1 MIALTTLVLIQSNS
15 SYIFHTKHLTENK
28 TVAFYIRKVIMSGG
42 LHLLTIFDY
51 HFKCLVVC

>member
-42 LHLLTIFDY
+42 LHLLTICDY
-51 HFKCLVVC
+51 HFKCL